1 MGRGHWQILGVEARM
16 SRISNLSA
24 FISRCGHFL
33 LLIVQWFSESLH
45 HAKASSVV
53 KTLITSK
60 EYCNEMLHTN
70 CHALHFMLPSDAK
83 IQKNAVQVFT
93 VGELDATSFS
103 LNCSLVL
110 N

>member
-1 MGRGHWQILGVEARM
+1 
-16 SRISNLSA
+16 
-24 FISRCGHFL
+24 
-33 LLIVQWFSESLH
+33 
-45 HAKASSVV
+45 
-53 KTLITSK
+53 
-60 EYCNEMLHTN
+60 MLHTN

-83 IQKNAVQVFT
+83 IQKNAVQIFT